1 MNRVVI
7 WVPAFTMMLMSLIS
21 YIDRNTLA
29 ILAPTIC
36 KDVGMSDEDYGW
48 VITSFSIAYMVGNP
62 VWGWLLDRFGLRAG
76 MTAAVAFWTVASAAH
91 AFADSFWEFAIARAL
106 LGFGEGATF
115 PGGLRAVMQT
125 LPPLHRAR
133 GVAIAYSG
141 GSLGAIVAPLI
152 VTPIHAQW
160 GWQKAFLFTGLIG
173 VAWVILWQIVALRQD
188 IRTVSDERQDLAG
201 EASAGQTEALVTHRP
216 RAGDSRMWAFMAAY
230 ALGGA
235 PLGFIL
241 YWSAKYLNQTFGTT
255 QIDLG
260 KLLWIPPLG
269 WEVGYFFWGW
279 MVDRAL
285 RRRSAVAVELRMMM
299 LLTLLSL
306 PLAVVPFCTS
316 LWEVMLL
323 KFLAMVVAA
332 GFIIVALSY
341 ATRIFARSSSGLIA
355 GLGAG
360 AWSACVATFS
370 PLFGHLFDTRQFA
383 LAFLGA
389 AILPVLGFLLWLRFR
404 NPRIQTG

>member
-1 MNRVVI
+1 MNRVLM

-29 ILAPTIC
+29 VLAPTIC
-36 KDVGMSDEDYGW
+36 QDTGISDTDYGW
-48 VITSFSIAYMVGNP
+48 VITCFSVAYMIGNP
-62 VWGWLLDRFGLRAG
+62 VWGWLLDRFGLRTG
-76 MTAAVAFWTVASAAH
+76 MTVAVGFWTAASAAH
-91 AFADSFWEFAIARAL
+91 AFADEFWEFALARAL

-152 VTPIHAQW
+152 VTPINAHW

-173 VAWVILWQIVALRQD
+173 IAWMLLWQLVAMRSD
-188 IRTVSDERQDLAG
+188 IRQTHGESLASDLLENQKP
-201 EASAGQTEALVTHRP
+201 THDRP
-216 RAGDSRMWAFMAAY
+216 RLGDPRVYAFVAAY
-230 ALGGA
+230 ALGA
-235 PLGFIL
+235 VPLGFIL
-241 YWSAKYLNQTFGTT
+241 YWSAKYLKLTFDMSQT
-255 QIDLG
+255 DLG
-260 KLLWIPPLG
+260 KVLWIPPFG

-285 RRRSAVAVELRMMM
+285 RKGEPAVHVERRMM
-299 LLTLLSL
+299 LVLTALSL
-306 PLAVVPFCTS
+306 PLAAVPLCAL
-316 LWEVMLL
+316 LWQVMLL

-332 GFIIVALSY
+332 GFVIVSLSY
-341 ATRIFARSSSGLIA
+341 ATRVYSSASSGLVA

-360 AWSACVATFS
+360 SWGACVAATS
-370 PLFGHLFDTRQFA
+370 PIFGYLFDVGQFA
-383 LAFLGA
+383 TAFLTA
-389 AILPVLGFLLWLRFR
+389 SLIPVFGLLLWLGLR
-404 NPRIQTG
+404 NPSLPKQ